1 MQAKEN
7 IILNLR
13 IKHLREQI
21 EEQKKILLELVEKWY
36 YLRYELQPKIQF
48 EYEKVFGDLES
59 EIDEKIELCNIMERK
74 IDLIFVKINRGMKIT
89 REVWNFV
96 EKSVEKAMDKGIL
109 SSVKND
115 NLETKSPLG
124 HSENSGNNNI
134 QSDLNAMYRKLVKL
148 LHPDL
153 SGETEH
159 FKKFW
164 VPIQDAYKERN
175 FSKIRVFYK
184 ILCENFTNFELN
196 DDIVR
201 KLEEELKEIKLMI
214 GIERRVIDRMVLQ
227 EPFIYEKSL
236 KNPLWI
242 KEHRKKLLE
251 KISFLDRQIDFNK
264 KLLEKIKE
272 KLEG

>member
-1 MQAKEN
+1 
-7 IILNLR
+7 
-13 IKHLREQI
+13 
-21 EEQKKILLELVEKWY
+21 
-36 YLRYELQPKIQF
+36 
-48 EYEKVFGDLES
+48 
-59 EIDEKIELCNIMERK
+59 MERK
-74 IDLIFVKINRGMKIT
+74 IELIFVKINRGMKLT
-89 REVWNFV
+89 RDVWEFV
-96 EKSVEKAMDKGIL
+96 EKSVEKAIDRSVH
-109 SSVKND
+109 SSKTTFNS
-115 NLETKSPLG
+115 ETKNS
-124 HSENSGNNNI
+124 SGNPNSILNNKSQI
-134 QSDLNAMYRKLVKL
+134 DLNAMYRKLVKL

-175 FSKIRVFYK
+175 YSKIRVFYK
-184 ILCENFTNFELN
+184 ILCQNFVNLEDE

-214 GIERRVIDRMVLQ
+214 GIERRVIDRMILQ

-251 KISFLDRQIDFNK
+251 KISFLQRQIDFNK
-264 KLLEKIKE
+264 KLLDKIKE
-272 KLEG
+272 TMEG

>member
-1 MQAKEN
+1 MLAEEN
-7 IILNLR
+7 ITLNHR

-21 EEQKKILLELVEKWY
+21 EEQKKILLELVERWY

-48 EYEKVFGDLES
+48 EYEKIFGDLEN
-59 EIDEKIELCNIMERK
+59 EIDEKVELCNIMERK
-74 IDLIFVKINRGMKIT
+74 IELIFVKINRGMKIT
-89 REVWNFV
+89 RDVWEFV
-96 EKSVEKAMDKGIL
+96 EKSVEKAIDR
-109 SSVKND
+109 SVFSTKMTSNTENKNSFGKTEPTV
-115 NLETKSPLG
+115 NEKS
-124 HSENSGNNNI
+124 
-134 QSDLNAMYRKLVKL
+134 QMDLNSMYRKLVKI

-184 ILCENFTNFELN
+184 ILCENFTNFEDN
-196 DDIVR
+196 DDVVR

-214 GIERRVIDRMVLQ
+214 GIERRVIDRMILQ

-251 KISFLDRQIDFNK
+251 KISFLERQIDFNR
-264 KLLEKIKE
+264 KLLDKIKE
-272 KLEG
+272 TMEG